1 MPVPQSA
8 ARHVRTPAHP
18 TAPTQ
23 ESHHSLVCPRSLTR
37 SLCDEHSVGQAAIAY
52 ATATA
57 TATASDLAYVLLC
70 VSISAA
76 ISGVLAQSTAVL
88 PYFYAHSETAACS
101 DCR

>member
-1 MPVPQSA
+1 M
-8 ARHVRTPAHP
+8 
-18 TAPTQ
+18 
-23 ESHHSLVCPRSLTR
+23 CPRSLTR

-76 ISGVLAQSTAVL
+76 ISGVLAQSAAVL
-88 PYFYAHSETAACS
+88 PYFYAQRDSSVCS

>member
-1 MPVPQSA
+1 M
-8 ARHVRTPAHP
+8 
-18 TAPTQ
+18 
-23 ESHHSLVCPRSLTR
+23 CPRSLTR

-52 ATATA
+52 ATAS
-57 TATASDLAYVLLC
+57 ASDLAYVLLC